1 MQSTLIGACVCVC
14 LGVCLSVSV
23 CLFVCVCV
31 FVCLCLCVCL
41 SVCLCVLEATCL
53 WREEC
58 GRMHHQTC
66 FACEKCRRWLI
77 SPCLGSKVPGHLCMQ
92 AAKGRVSALAF
103 EEVTLQ
109 RSVSEEE
116 EEGEEEEQQQQQ

>member
-1 MQSTLIGACVCVC
+1 
-14 LGVCLSVSV
+14 
-23 CLFVCVCV
+23 
-31 FVCLCLCVCL
+31 
-41 SVCLCVLEATCL
+41 
-53 WREEC
+53 
-58 GRMHHQTC
+58 
-66 FACEKCRRWLI
+66 
-77 SPCLGSKVPGHLCMQ
+77 MQ